1 MNSGVMRQKMTTKR
15 YLQEVCF
22 SLLPTTDF
30 CVGPFFALNFF
41 LEVAAPMFL
50 FFFMGLPKKNTVEEE
65 KLIIKNTSRLT
76 AN

>member
-1 MNSGVMRQKMTTKR
+1 MITKH

-22 SLLPTTDF
+22 SLFPTTDF
-30 CVGPFFALNFF
+30 CVCPFFTLNFF

-50 FFFMGLPKKNTVEEE
+50 FIFMGLPKKNTVEEE
-65 KLIIKNTSRLT
+65 KLIIKSTSTLT